1 MKIKTALKWLHSGTF
16 DFRSHEYR
24 DHKFNRPIDN
34 LINYLSQLPYLK
46 VIGIPLGFIIF
57 IIQWSPV
64 LAHILL
70 ELIVH
75 KIREI
80 RNCMKKKAA

>member
-24 DHKFNRPIDN
+24 DHKFNMPIDN

-46 VIGIPLGFIIF
+46 IVGIPLGVIIF
-57 IIQWSPV
+57 LIQWSPV
-64 LAHILL
+64 VAVVLF
-70 ELIVH
+70 EL
-75 KIREI
+75 KIQKLRE
-80 RNCMKKKAA
+80 CMAKKNV

>member
-24 DHKFNRPIDN
+24 DRKFNSPIDN

-46 VIGIPLGFIIF
+46 IIGIPLGFIIF
-57 IIQWSPV
+57 LIQWSPV
-64 LAHILL
+64 
-70 ELIVH
+70 IVVVLFESMNQKLH
-75 KIREI
+75 ERKA
-80 RNCMKKKAA
+80 KKNVQP

>member
-46 VIGIPLGFIIF
+46 IIGIPLGFIIF
-57 IIQWSPV
+57 LIQWTPV
-64 LAHILL
+64 IAVVLFG
-70 ELIVH
+70 LITQKLH
-75 KIREI
+75 E
-80 RNCMKKKAA
+80 CTAKKNVQP

>member
-46 VIGIPLGFIIF
+46 IVGIPLGFIIF
-57 IIQWSPV
+57 LIQWSPV
-64 LAHILL
+64 IAVVLFGLMIQKL
-70 ELIVH
+70 
-75 KIREI
+75 RE
-80 RNCMKKKAA
+80 CTAKKNVQP

>member
-1 MKIKTALKWLHSGTF
+1 MKIKKLAKWIHSGTF

-46 VIGIPLGFIIF
+46 IVGIPLGFIIF
-57 IIQWSPV
+57 LIQWSPIIAFV
-64 LAHILL
+64 LF
-70 ELIVH
+70 ELMIQ
-75 KIREI
+75 KLRE
-80 RNCMKKKAA
+80 CTEKKNVQP

>member
-1 MKIKTALKWLHSGTF
+1 MKIKQLAKWIHSGTF

-57 IIQWSPV
+57 LIQWSPV
-64 LAHILL
+64 IAVALFGLMTQ
-70 ELIVH
+70 
-75 KIREI
+75 KIHEI
-80 RNCMKKKAA
+80 RNYMKKKVA